1 MEYKILNETE
11 TTKEMEISVPRA
23 ELERLIIEE
32 TETVRKDL
40 TLDGFRKGRVP
51 RTLIRNRYAESLKA
65 QAMDKLVR
73 QTYLAVL
80 REKKWQIAGQAEI
93 KNIED
98 TDPIRIRLFVEVIP
112 EFNVENYLNI
122 EVFKE
127 PPAPDDFL
135 LQQGM
140 NALQEQH
147 ATIREVNRPAVVDDL
162 ITMDVEVREKGASRN
177 ESDQK
182 VRIGDRSLPDQLN
195 RALVGMKVSD
205 KKEVKVDEKHYLLS
219 VKKIEEKNLPQIDDN
234 FAKIMKLTNLEEL
247 KTKVLES
254 VKKQEE
260 KRIEDDL
267 KESISEVLLERIKFQ
282 VPDTLIQKEYEKILK
297 DYGMPDSDSNK
308 ERFWSVAEKRIRF
321 NLILNKITAKEDL
334 QVGEAEIMDLVTRMG
349 IKLTDQNRN
358 DVIDYL
364 GGILNR
370 EKTLDFLFKNAKIS
384 EKSRILSPKEAAN
397 DTHTVRH

>member
-1 MEYKILNETE
+1 
-11 TTKEMEISVPRA
+11 MEISVPRA

-73 QTYLAVL
+73 QTYLTVL
-80 REKKWQIAGQAEI
+80 REKEWQIAGQAEI

-98 TDPIRIRLFVEVIP
+98 TDPIRIQLFVEVIP

-162 ITMDVEVREKGASRN
+162 ITMDVEVRDKGASRN

-195 RALVGMKVSD
+195 RALVGMKISD
-205 KKEVKVDEKHYLLS
+205 KKEVKVDEKYYVLS

-234 FAKIMKLTNLEEL
+234 FAKTMKLTNLEEL

-267 KESISEVLLERIKFQ
+267 KESISEVLLERIKFR

-321 NLILNKITAKEDL
+321 NLILNKITVREDL
-334 QVGEAEIMDLVTRMG
+334 QVGEAEIMDLVTKMG

-364 GGILNR
+364 GSILNR